1 MSASRFRLSCLSAT
15 LFALSAF
22 PALAEPLTIDGSGI
36 SRDVHCA
43 GDAVEIHGEGNTI
56 KLTGECASVTVGGI
70 EQTVDIQ
77 QAGKLDIS
85 GSGHKVTAAASGLML
100 HGDKSEVTATI
111 GGGAEAVV
119 DISGGE
125 HVVDLAL
132 QQPTQLEVQGV
143 SQKVTWAPVANT
155 PEPRISISGADN
167 KVDRK
172 K

>member
-1 MSASRFRLSCLSAT
+1 MQASPFRFSGLSVA
-15 LFALSAF
+15 LFALAAF
-22 PALAEPLTIDGSGI
+22 PALAEPLTIDGSGV

-43 GDAVEIHGEGNTI
+43 GDAVEIHGANNII
-56 KLTGECASVTVGGI
+56 KLTGTCASVTVSGI

-100 HGDKSEVTATI
+100 YGDKSEVTATI
-111 GGGAEAVV
+111 GGEADAVV

-132 QQPTQLEVQGV
+132 QQATQIEVQGV
-143 SQKVTWAPVANT
+143 SQQVTWAPVANT

-167 KVDRK
+167 KVERK
-172 K
+172 E